1 MRSKVVFSANTQE
14 TLGIGCY
21 EGTLVGALP
30 MVPDRLSYSEMYL
43 NDFKYPSEWTES
55 WESYLEH
62 KEEVVEFINNLLN
75 ADPNA
80 QMRRAGKYF
89 KRRVPWWYCIV

>member
-1 MRSKVVFSANTQE
+1 M
-14 TLGIGCY
+14 TLNI
-21 EGTLVGALP
+21 
-30 MVPDRLSYSEMYL
+30 
-43 NDFKYPSEWTES
+43 PSEWTES